1 MGPFH
6 EVSLLHDG
14 RVVCVRRTRRPFEN
28 VEELRYER
36 SRLVEELNAIGRR
49 GRGLLIDSRAAP
61 HSTEGRLDDEF
72 RRYRREV
79 MLGFDQV
86 AALVRTKVGM
96 LQVNR
101 LCAGQASAFQVFDD
115 EAQAIASLLVDG
127 PEDRASR

>member
-6 EVSLLHDG
+6 EVSVLHDG
-14 RVVCVRRTRRPFEN
+14 RVVCVRRTRRKFESD
-28 VEELRYER
+28 EELRYER
-36 SRLVEELNAIGRR
+36 SRLVEQLNAIGRH

-61 HSTEGRLDDEF
+61 HSTEGRLDEEF

-79 MLGFDQV
+79 MLGFDRV
-86 AALVRTKVGM
+86 AALVRTKVGI

-115 EAQAIASLLVDG
+115 EEQAIASLLRDAF
-127 PEDRASR
+127 EDRASS